1 MEKLINQTI
10 FKCSYCSRIS
20 KSAAGIYSH
29 ELSCKKNP
37 HNQSLCS
44 SCKHCKREEYHS
56 EESVRCK
63 TCPKRHLETNYYGRI
78 EYTEGC
84 ELFGEDMCDGKQKY
98 IDFICDIDGAK
109 MYSNKIKSSLLK
121 KRSKSKID
129 VTDRCRTLRKDVLI
143 TNTTTK
149 AYIKI

>member
-1 MEKLINQTI
+1 MEKLTNQTI

-20 KSAAGIYSH
+20 KSSAGIYSH

-44 SCKHCKREEYHS
+44 TCKHCKREEYHS
-56 EESVRCK
+56 EEGVRCK
-63 TCPKRHLETNYYGRI
+63 ACPRRHFEIDCYGRI

-84 ELFGEDMCDGKQKY
+84 ELFGDGTCDGRQKY

-109 MYSNKIKSSLLK
+109 MYSNKIQRLSSEKSQQIK
-121 KRSKSKID
+121 NRC
-129 VTDRCRTLRKDVLI
+129 DRPMPDA
-143 TNTTTK
+143 TK
-149 AYIKI
+149 GCANYEYDNECL

>member
-20 KSAAGIYSH
+20 KSAAVILRH

-44 SCKHCKREEYHS
+44 SCKHCKREEHYS
-56 EESVRCK
+56 EEGVRCK
-63 TCPKRHLETNYYGRI
+63 TCSKRHFEIDYYGRI

-84 ELFGEDMCDGKQKY
+84 ELYGEDLCDGRQKY
-98 IDFICDIDGAK
+98 IDFICDIDGSK
-109 MYSNKIKSSLLK
+109 MYSNKINRLSHEKAQQIK
-121 KRSKSKID
+121 NRC
-129 VTDRCRTLRKDVLI
+129 DRPMPDGTEKCAHYEYDNGGL
-143 TNTTTK
+143 
-149 AYIKI
+149 Y

>member
-1 MEKLINQTI
+1 MEKLTNQTI

-44 SCKHCKREEYHS
+44 SCKHCKKEEYRS
-56 EESVRCK
+56 EEGVRCK
-63 TCPKRHLETNYYGRI
+63 TCHRRHFKIDCYGRI

-84 ELFGEDMCDGKQKY
+84 ELFGEDKCDGTQKY
-98 IDFICDIDGAK
+98 INFICDIDGAK
-109 MYSNKIKSSLLK
+109 MYSNKIHRLSSEK
-121 KRSKSKID
+121 AQQIK
-129 VTDRCRTLRKDVLI
+129 DRCDRQMPDGTEECANYEYDKEGL
-143 TNTTTK
+143 
-149 AYIKI
+149 Y

>member
-1 MEKLINQTI
+1 MEKLTNQTI

-56 EESVRCK
+56 EEGVRCK
-63 TCPKRHLETNYYGRI
+63 TCPNRHLEIDYYGRI

-84 ELFGEDMCDGKQKY
+84 ELFGDGACDGRQKY
-98 IDFICDIDGAK
+98 IDFICEIDGCR
-109 MYSNKIKSSLLK
+109 MYSNKIQRLSSEK
-121 KRSKSKID
+121 AQQIKNRC
-129 VTDRCRTLRKDVLI
+129 DRPMPDG
-143 TNTTTK
+143 TK
-149 AYIKI
+149 ECANYEYDDES